1 MFESSWFMYYDKS
14 QELYSCR
21 ELMFSGMSEQF
32 KAGRASHLTFMIED
46 RVCFQGNPR
55 TEIKAFNFLNS
66 YQNRSNFHSHL

>member
-1 MFESSWFMYYDKS
+1 MYFDKS

-32 KAGRASHLTFMIED
+32 KAGRASHLTFMKED
-46 RVCFQGNPR
+46 RVCFPGHPR

-66 YQNRSNFHSHL
+66 NHNRSNFHL